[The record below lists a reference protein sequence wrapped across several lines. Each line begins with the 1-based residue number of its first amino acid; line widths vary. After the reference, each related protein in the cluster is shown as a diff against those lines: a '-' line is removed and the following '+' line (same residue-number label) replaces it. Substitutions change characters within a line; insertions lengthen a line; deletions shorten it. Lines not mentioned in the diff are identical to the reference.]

1 MHVDAS
7 DIRWGIASTALI
19 TTVKESEQSTNVL
32 KLIAILFALKL
43 HAPKFKSSH
52 IRIFKDDMT
61 ALKYSARSGCTASPL
76 LQDLA
81 VQIQEICNQY
91 HLDVEYQH
99 IPGVHN
105 VQADALSRQQR
116 HHSPVYETT
125 LPRRIFQQ
133 INKRWGP
140 LKIDTFATKV
150 NMRLAGFWSVRPDP
164 DALAQDAF
172 QQI

>member
-1 MHVDAS
+1 MHVDAP

-19 TTVKESEQSTNVL
+19 TTGQWTVKESEQSINVL
-32 KLIAILFALKL
+32 ELTAILFALKL

-61 ALKYSARSGCTASPL
+61 ALKYSTRSGCTASPL

-81 VQIQEICNQY
+81 VQIQEICNQF

-99 IPGVHN
+99 IPEVHN
-105 VQADALSRQQR
+105 VQADAQR
-116 HHSPVYETT
+116 YHPPVYETT
-125 LPRRIFQQ
+125 LPRQTFQQ

-150 NMRLAGFWSVRPDP
+150 NTRLARFWSVRPDP

-172 QQI
+172 Q